1 MNERMHLDATACGKR
16 SKAESRSTVS
26 MYSRDLRT
34 GSIRELLMLAR
45 QNSLVVSEVPRSKLD
60 SMCAG
65 LGPGER
71 PGNHQGIVA
80 QAPAFRYSELEDI
93 FELAQVRGEQ
103 PFILILENVRIRI
116 ILAR

>member
-1 MNERMHLDATACGKR
+1 MNEQEYIFGRNSVREAIKSGEQIDRIYVQQGLTD
-16 SKAESRSTVS
+16 
-26 MYSRDLRT
+26 

-80 QAPAFRYSELEDI
+80 QVPAFRYSELEDI
-93 FELAQVRGEQ
+93 FELA
-103 PFILILENVRIRI
+103 
-116 ILAR
+116 